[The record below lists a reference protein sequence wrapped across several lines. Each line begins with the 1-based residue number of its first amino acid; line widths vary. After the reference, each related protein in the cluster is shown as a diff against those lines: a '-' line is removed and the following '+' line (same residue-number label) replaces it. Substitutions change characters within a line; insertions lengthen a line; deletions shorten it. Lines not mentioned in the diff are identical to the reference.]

1 MSEGRRRAAGP
12 GLGPSHPQ
20 GPTQRQL
27 RVGEEIRRLLA
38 DQLTRTGFRNPELV
52 GVQVTVT
59 EVRVSPDL
67 RHATAFVC
75 RLGRQDVEEIL
86 PALQKVAPH
95 FRTALSR
102 AMRTRIVPEIH
113 FQADTAF
120 ERAMDVEAIFNSPE
134 VRRDLGKD

>member
-1 MSEGRRRAAGP
+1 MSGGRRRASGSGVAH
-12 GLGPSHPQ
+12 STPQ

-38 DQLTRTGFRNPELV
+38 DQLTRTEFRNPELV
-52 GVQVTVT
+52 GVRMTVT

-75 RLGRQDVEEIL
+75 RLGRQDAEEIL

-95 FRTALSR
+95 FRMILAKT
-102 AMRTRIVPEIH
+102 MRTRIVPEIH
-113 FQADTAF
+113 FLADTAF
-120 ERAMDVEAIFNSPE
+120 ERAMDVEAIFNAPE